1 MTVSDFL
8 HQAWFRLDHRWAP
21 RHMSGLIDGE
31 LSRSERARMERH
43 ARECP
48 ECRSLLGS
56 LQRMVGALQA
66 LPAVGGAG
74 HALQIAAA
82 VRLRLDEPAAAE

>member
-1 MTVSDFL
+1 V
-8 HQAWFRLDHRWAP
+8 
-21 RHMSGLIDGE
+21 
-31 LSRSERARMERH
+31 ERH

-48 ECRSLLGS
+48 DCRWLLAS

-66 LPAVGGAG
+66 LPAVGCGG

-82 VRLRLDEPAAAE
+82 VRLRLDEPAASE